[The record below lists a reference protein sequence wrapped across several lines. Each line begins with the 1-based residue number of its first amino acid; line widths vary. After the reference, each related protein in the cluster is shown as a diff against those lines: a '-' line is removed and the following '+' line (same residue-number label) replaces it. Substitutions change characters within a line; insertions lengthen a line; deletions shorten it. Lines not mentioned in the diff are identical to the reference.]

1 MRTPTVILLLIAG
14 LSFLFISER
23 KRKLL
28 MPMVVMRKDNYHLM
42 NCSTQMSI
50 YYLSDTS
57 FIDESWKFNK
67 GDTLYFDRESQS
79 FKINSQ

>member
-1 MRTPTVILLLIAG
+1 MRTPTVILMLIGA

-28 MPMVVMRKDNYHLM
+28 MPTVVLRKDNYYLM

-50 YYLSDTS
+50 YCLSDTC
-57 FIDESWKFNK
+57 FIDESWKFKK

-79 FKINSQ
+79 FKNNNQ